1 MTLHCQLDWHRV
13 FSNGSANNTWQSQ
26 LIIRLAAK
34 FDLSKLISRILTST
48 HTELEMPQ
56 SLPNVISL
64 KACRFQQPKTFSDIR
79 NLRRK
84 KFASDL
90 TFFKQI
96 NSKYPL
102 TEKR

>member
-1 MTLHCQLDWHRV
+1 
-13 FSNGSANNTWQSQ
+13 
-26 LIIRLAAK
+26 
-34 FDLSKLISRILTST
+34 
-48 HTELEMPQ
+48 MPQ

-84 KFASDL
+84 KSASDL

>member
-13 FSNGSANNTWQSQ
+13 FSNGSVQSQ
-26 LIIRLAAK
+26 LTIRLAAK
-34 FDLSKLISRILTST
+34 FDLSKLICHILTST

-56 SLPNVISL
+56 SLPDVISL
-64 KACRFQQPKTFSDIR
+64 TAYRFQQLKTFSEIR
-79 NLRRK
+79 NLRRRK
-84 KFASDL
+84 SASDL

-96 NSKYPL
+96 NSTSPL